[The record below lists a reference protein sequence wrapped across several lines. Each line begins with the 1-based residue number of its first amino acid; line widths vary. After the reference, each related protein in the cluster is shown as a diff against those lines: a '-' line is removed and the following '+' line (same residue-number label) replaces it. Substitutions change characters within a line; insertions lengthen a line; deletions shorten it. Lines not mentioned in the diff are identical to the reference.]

1 MWQQLPACLC
11 SRSPAVGPRA
21 VPYSS
26 TKWTELA
33 LSTWRRRL
41 GRHQRRRGRG
51 LVAGAGPGLSNTV
64 LGGRDLWLMMDVRAS
79 YTETQPFCSGPL
91 PSLGPVSSL
100 SSVSALHL
108 LVYTG
113 SLIAAVRL
121 AMAGLAGGWKLLLS
135 SLLFK
140 TKYSC
145 PVCKNNITVK
155 CYVIA
160 LSLCLRILRID

>member
-1 MWQQLPACLC
+1 
-11 SRSPAVGPRA
+11 
-21 VPYSS
+21 
-26 TKWTELA
+26 
-33 LSTWRRRL
+33 
-41 GRHQRRRGRG
+41 
-51 LVAGAGPGLSNTV
+51 
-64 LGGRDLWLMMDVRAS
+64 MMDVRAS
-79 YTETQPFCSGPL
+79 DTETQHFCSGFL

-121 AMAGLAGGWKLLLS
+121 AMAGGWKLLLS

-145 PVCKNNITVK
+145 PVCKNITVKLYVCNITV
-155 CYVIA
+155 CV
-160 LSLCLRILRID
+160 

>member
-64 LGGRDLWLMMDVRAS
+64 LGGRDLWWMS
-79 YTETQPFCSGPL
+79 EPHTQRLSLFV
-91 PSLGPVSSL
+91 LGPCPALAQSP
-100 SSVSALHL
+100 VSARSILCTHWFT
-108 LVYTG
+108 LVH
-113 SLIAAVRL
+113 
-121 AMAGLAGGWKLLLS
+121 WLLLCGWRW
-135 SLLFK
+135 LDWLEAGNFFYHHY
-140 TKYSC
+140 YSRQNTL
-145 PVCKNNITVK
+145 V
-155 CYVIA
+155 
-160 LSLCLRILRID
+160 LSAKILR

>member
-1 MWQQLPACLC
+1 
-11 SRSPAVGPRA
+11 
-21 VPYSS
+21 
-26 TKWTELA
+26 
-33 LSTWRRRL
+33 
-41 GRHQRRRGRG
+41 
-51 LVAGAGPGLSNTV
+51 
-64 LGGRDLWLMMDVRAS
+64 MMDVRAS
-79 YTETQPFCSGPL
+79 YTETQPFCSGPM

-100 SSVSALHL
+100 SSVYTLHS

-145 PVCKNNITVK
+145 PV
-155 CYVIA
+155 
-160 LSLCLRILRID
+160 

>member
-1 MWQQLPACLC
+1 
-11 SRSPAVGPRA
+11 
-21 VPYSS
+21 
-26 TKWTELA
+26 
-33 LSTWRRRL
+33 
-41 GRHQRRRGRG
+41 
-51 LVAGAGPGLSNTV
+51 
-64 LGGRDLWLMMDVRAS
+64 MMDVRAS
-79 YTETQPFCSGPL
+79 DTEIQPVSLFVQGPC
-91 PSLGPVSSL
+91 PVSSL
-100 SSVSALHL
+100 SSVSALHS

>member
-1 MWQQLPACLC
+1 
-11 SRSPAVGPRA
+11 
-21 VPYSS
+21 
-26 TKWTELA
+26 
-33 LSTWRRRL
+33 
-41 GRHQRRRGRG
+41 
-51 LVAGAGPGLSNTV
+51 
-64 LGGRDLWLMMDVRAS
+64 MMDVRAS
-79 YTETQPFCSGPL
+79 DTEIQPFCSGPL
-91 PSLGPVSSL
+91 PSPGPVSSL
-100 SSVSALHL
+100 SSVSALHS

>member
-1 MWQQLPACLC
+1 
-11 SRSPAVGPRA
+11 
-21 VPYSS
+21 
-26 TKWTELA
+26 
-33 LSTWRRRL
+33 
-41 GRHQRRRGRG
+41 
-51 LVAGAGPGLSNTV
+51 
-64 LGGRDLWLMMDVRAS
+64 MMDVRAS

-91 PSLGPVSSL
+91 PSPGPVSSL
-100 SSVSALHL
+100 SSVSALHS

-145 PVCKNNITVK
+145 PVCKNITVKRYVCNITV
-155 CYVIA
+155 CV
-160 LSLCLRILRID
+160 